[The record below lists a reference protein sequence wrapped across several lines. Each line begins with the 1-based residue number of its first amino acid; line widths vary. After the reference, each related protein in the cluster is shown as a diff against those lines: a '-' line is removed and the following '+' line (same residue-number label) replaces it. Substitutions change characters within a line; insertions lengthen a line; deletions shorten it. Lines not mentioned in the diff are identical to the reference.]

1 MARRYIKVG
10 SYNQFIQISFIFA
23 GRHFNY
29 LMKKYG
35 SPIVVLN
42 LMKKTEEKGAR
53 DRRRE
58 GALSDEFRRQVN
70 QNIRGWIIA
79 HFLLVCVLLVY
90 E

>member
-1 MARRYIKVG
+1 MVSIFTL
-10 SYNQFIQISFIFA
+10 FI

-42 LMKKTEEKGAR
+42 LMKKTEEKGRR

-58 GALSDEFRRQVN
+58 GILSDEFRRQVPLW
-70 QNIRGWIIA
+70 NIVIYVDSLIDNGM
-79 HFLLVCVLLVY
+79 V
-90 E
+90 

>member
-1 MARRYIKVG
+1 MIN
-10 SYNQFIQISFIFA
+10 SYEFLFIFA

-70 QNIRGWIIA
+70 QNILGWII
-79 HFLLVCVLLVY
+79 VY
-90 E
+90 LFSNIF

>member
-1 MARRYIKVG
+1 MAHRDIKLG
-10 SYNQFIQISFIFA
+10 YHNQFEQIHLTFV

-70 QNIRGWIIA
+70 
-79 HFLLVCVLLVY
+79 
-90 E
+90 